1 MTPKQSVQLIDELGK
16 LLKEADGDFL
26 RKSVEKLYNMLM
38 TLEVEQKIGAANYER
53 SANRNNS
60 RNGVRSRSLQ
70 TTSGEIT
77 LDIPKL
83 RQGSYMPSFVEPRR
97 MTDKALVSIIQDAYI
112 NGVSTRK
119 VDKLVEGLGIHID
132 KSKVSRLCKEIDNIV
147 EEFRNRNLDKHEYPY
162 IWLDATFPKVRE
174 GGRICSMAMAIAIG
188 VSQNG
193 DREVLGFEIGM
204 SESGEFWD
212 SFIQTLIQRGLKG
225 VKLVIS
231 DSHPGLKK
239 AVSKN
244 FTGVAWQ
251 RCQVHFMRNVVS
263 QVPKKQK
270 GMVAA
275 IVRTIFNQD
284 SKEEAKHCLR
294 MVVDQLINRFPKAA
308 EVVELAEDEVLAYM
322 NFPEKHWKQLYSS
335 NLIERLNKEIKRRF
349 NVVSVFPN
357 RASVI
362 RLGGAILMEQH
373 DEWCVAER
381 RYLSA
386 ESMQDLYK
394 NLVLEKAN
402 KQLE

>member
-16 LLKEADGDFL
+16 LLNEADGDFL

>member
-16 LLKEADGDFL
+16 LLNEADGDFL

-162 IWLDATFPKVRE
+162 IWLDATFPKLRE

>member
-16 LLKEADGDFL
+16 LLNEADGDFL

-132 KSKVSRLCKEIDNIV
+132 KSKVSRLCKEIDTIV

>member
-16 LLKEADGDFL
+16 LLNEADGDFL

-294 MVVDQLINRFPKAA
+294 MVVDQLINSFPKAA

-322 NFPEKHWKQLYSS
+322 NFPKTLET
-335 NLIERLNKEIKRRF
+335 
-349 NVVSVFPN
+349 
-357 RASVI
+357 VI
-362 RLGGAILMEQH
+362 
-373 DEWCVAER
+373 W
-381 RYLSA
+381 
-386 ESMQDLYK
+386 
-394 NLVLEKAN
+394 
-402 KQLE
+402 